1 MQENNSAAKFLYS
14 AFKGLRTQCEVY
26 SRSPSPVAVPHRS
39 QPLWELAAET
49 SDVIVSVDLPH
60 SLARPPGPHVGDLQ
74 PRNHFRPQHLHLP
87 PKPCDSGFMKEH
99 RSEPSW
105 NQVPAWPVRWI
116 RRCAPCGIKSEPA
129 GNRHPLS
136 PCGGSAS
143 EPDAEPDWNQAGTR
157 RPRGLC
163 GGFGSAHR
171 AEPGRNQVGTRLEPG
186 IRLACVALSRR
197 YPIAPVDLFKILNK
211 QRVPGAG
218 RGGGAPSR
226 FLEFYNG
233 A

>member
-1 MQENNSAAKFLYS
+1 MVCFYGFTKFRLGLSAAASCPRCRHLRNGFLHSSIDHHARKNSAANFLYS

-60 SLARPPGPHVGDLQ
+60 SLARPPGPHVGHLQ

-87 PKPCDSGFMKEH
+87 PKPCNSGFMKEH

-116 RRCAPCGIKSEPA
+116 RRCAPCGTRSEP
-129 GNRHPLS
+129 G
-136 PCGGSAS
+136 
-143 EPDAEPDWNQAGTR
+143 WNQA
-157 RPRGLC
+157 
-163 GGFGSAHR
+163 SAL
-171 AEPGRNQVGTRLEPG
+171 PLWG
-186 IRLACVALSRR
+186 IR
-197 YPIAPVDLFKILNK
+197 K
-211 QRVPGAG
+211 
-218 RGGGAPSR
+218 
-226 FLEFYNG
+226 
-233 A
+233 